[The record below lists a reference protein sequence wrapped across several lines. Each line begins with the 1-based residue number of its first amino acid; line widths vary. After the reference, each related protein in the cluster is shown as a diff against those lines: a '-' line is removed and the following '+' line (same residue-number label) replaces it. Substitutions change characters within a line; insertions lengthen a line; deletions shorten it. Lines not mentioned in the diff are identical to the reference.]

1 MRRYLLV
8 LILFSSPLYG
18 AIASGVMNPELIHR
32 LNEQLTYAI
41 SYDKFTPPPSSRI
54 YAYANVAAFEVVA
67 QYEGHHFRSL
77 SGQLKELKVVPRCT
91 ICVAG
96 CLDYAIASAFIET
109 ASGLIFH
116 REEFTSSAWGA
127 IQPLLSRMAG
137 QPTAGSESFPLSVEQ
152 RQAIE
157 YGKQVANHILEWS
170 TSDGYHQR
178 TALPRYQPKIKDPS
192 KWITTPP
199 SYLDALEPNWPTT
212 RTWVLKSSGEIV
224 CPPHLPF
231 STDSASAFW
240 KEVKEVYDLSKKLKP
255 EEEDMAWF
263 WDDNCKA
270 TEYSGH
276 FAGMTFKQTP
286 VGHWI
291 AITAAVCRV
300 KQIPLQLASA
310 IYAHVSVAMA
320 DAVHA
325 TWYEKYRS
333 ELVRPVTYIQ
343 RYIDPLWMPV
353 LETPQFPEHPS
364 GHGAI
369 SAAAAVVLAHYVGDA
384 VTYTDSST
392 RSYGREPMVYH
403 SLIKAAYDASFSR
416 FYGGIHYRTG
426 CEAGHQ
432 LGKQVGAIVVERI
445 QLKRVEH

>member
-1 MRRYLLV
+1 MNKTKIV
-8 LILFSSPLYG
+8 LFFAMLTPSIAG
-18 AIASGVMNPELIHR
+18 AMGAHHPELIHK
-32 LNEQLTYAI
+32 LNQQLTYAI

-54 YAYANVAAFEVVA
+54 YAYANVAAYEVVA
-67 QYEGHHFRSL
+67 SYEHQSYRSL
-77 SGQLKELKVVPRCT
+77 AGQLKDLTPVPTCQT
-91 ICVAG
+91 CEKG
-96 CLDYAIASAFIET
+96 CLDYAVATAFIET

-116 REEFTSSAWGA
+116 REEFAASAWRV
-127 IQPLLSRMAG
+127 IQSTLSRMPGQPAG
-137 QPTAGSESFPLSVEQ
+137 QSEAFQLSADQ
-152 RQAIE
+152 QQAIE
-157 YGKQVANHILEWS
+157 YGKQVAAHILNWS
-170 TSDGYHQR
+170 SKDRYLER
-178 TALPRYQPKIKDPS
+178 TALPRYQPKFKDPS

-199 SYLDALEPNWPTT
+199 SYLDALEPNWPST
-212 RTWVLKSSGEIV
+212 RTWVLKSPGEIE
-224 CPPHLPF
+224 CMPHNPF
-231 STDSASAFW
+231 STDTLSLFW
-240 KEVKEVYDLSKKLKP
+240 KEAKEVYNLSKKVNSD
-255 EEEDMAWF
+255 EENLAWF

-291 AITAAVCRV
+291 AITAEVCRV
-300 KQIPLQLASA
+300 KQVPFQRAIA
-310 IYAHVSVAMA
+310 IYAHVAVAMA

-325 TWYEKYRS
+325 TWFEKYRS

-343 RYIDPLWMPV
+343 RYIDPLWMPI

-392 RSYGREPMVYH
+392 LSYGREPMVYH
-403 SLIKAAYDASFSR
+403 SLLKAAHDAAFSR

-426 CEAGHQ
+426 CIAGNE
-432 LGKQVGAIVVERI
+432 LGKQVGALVVDRI
-445 QLKRVEH
+445 NLRRVED

>member
-1 MRRYLLV
+1 MKQIVLLFAV
-8 LILFSSPLYG
+8 LFPNLTVVAGLQH
-18 AIASGVMNPELIHR
+18 PELIHK
-32 LNEQLTYAI
+32 LNQQLTFAI

-54 YAYANVAAFEVVA
+54 YAYANVAASEVVA
-67 QYEGHHFRSL
+67 QYERETYRSL
-77 SGQLKELKVVPRCT
+77 AGQLKELTPAPMCQACSK
-91 ICVAG
+91 G

-116 REEFTSSAWGA
+116 REEFAASAWRV
-127 IQPLLSRMAG
+127 IQSTLSRMPGQPAG
-137 QPTAGSESFPLSVEQ
+137 QSAAFQLSAEQ
-152 RQAIE
+152 QQAID
-157 YGKQVANHILEWS
+157 YGKQVAAHILAWAS
-170 TSDGYHQR
+170 NDRYLQR
-178 TALPRYQPKIKDPS
+178 TALPRYQPKFKDPS

-199 SYLDALEPNWPTT
+199 SYFDALEPNWSST
-212 RTWVLKSSGEIV
+212 RTWVLKSPGEIT
-224 CPPHLPF
+224 CMPHNPF
-231 STDSASAFW
+231 STDTASAFW
-240 KEVKEVYDLSKKLKP
+240 KEVKEVYELSKKVNS
-255 EEEDMAWF
+255 EEENLAWF

-291 AITAAVCRV
+291 AITAEVCRV
-300 KQIPLQLASA
+300 KRIPLQQAVVM
-310 IYAHVSVAMA
+310 YAHVAVAMA
-320 DAVHA
+320 DAIHA
-325 TWYEKYRS
+325 TWFEKYRS

-343 RYIDPLWMPV
+343 RHMDALWMPL

-392 RSYGREPMVYH
+392 ISYGREPKVYH
-403 SLIKAAYDASFSR
+403 SLLKAAYDAAFSR

-426 CEAGHQ
+426 CIAGHE
-432 LGKQVGAIVVERI
+432 LGKKVGAVVVNRI
-445 QLKRVEH
+445 NLRRVED